1 MANAEA
7 PPWRTVVAAPPAR
20 REEPVRRHRVLG
32 WISAAAVLVL
42 LGVTVV
48 GVQAARQL
56 AEDEAVDEAARTA
69 TLIATAVIQPVLT
82 DGVVTG
88 DAAALSAVDDV
99 VRERVLDDPSRV
111 RVKLWDHDGTIVYS
125 DEPRLIGQ
133 RFELEEDDLEALEG
147 RAMGAEVSDLQA
159 PENRYERDRVALL
172 EAYSGITTPTGD
184 QLLFETYF
192 RYDDVVQRSSQLW
205 QGFAVITITSIL
217 LVIALL
223 APLLWR
229 MLRSLDRAREQRER
243 LLQKALD
250 SSSDE
255 RRRIAAT
262 LHDGIVQELTGTSFA
277 IAASAALARSR
288 GEADVAATL
297 SEAAGTVRNSIG
309 GLRSLLVDI
318 YPPSLSSAGI
328 AAALDDLVAPLRA
341 RGVEVELDVSSDAP
355 LDPEAERLVF
365 RVAQECLQN
374 VSKHAGA
381 STVRVLLRVDAAALE
396 LLIADD
402 GVGFDAEER
411 MRLPLDGHFGLRVLR
426 DVVAEAGGELQVS
439 SAPGAG
445 TRWRLRREQP

>member
-1 MANAEA
+1 MANTTA
-7 PPWRTVVAAPPAR
+7 PPWTTVAAVSPAR
-20 REEPVRRHRVLG
+20 PEEPVRLHRVLG
-32 WISAAAVLVL
+32 WVIAAAVIVL
-42 LGVTVV
+42 LGVTLI

-82 DGVVTG
+82 DGIVTG

-99 VRERVLDDPSRV
+99 VRERVLDDPTRV

-133 RFELEEDDLEALEG
+133 RFELEEEDLEALAG
-147 RAMGAEVSDLQA
+147 KAMGAEVSDLQA

-172 EAYSGITTPTGD
+172 EAYSGITTPSGD

-205 QGFAVITITSIL
+205 QGFAVITVTSIL

-255 RRRIAAT
+255 RRRIAGT
-262 LHDGIVQELTGTSFA
+262 LHDGVVQDLTAASFA
-277 IAASAALARSR
+277 IAASAAQARSR
-288 GEADVAATL
+288 GETAVAATL
-297 SEAAGTVRNSIG
+297 TEAAGTVRSSIS

-318 YPPSLSSAGI
+318 YPPSLSSEGI
-328 AAALDDLVAPLRA
+328 AAALNDLAVPLRA
-341 RGVEVELDVSSDAP
+341 RGVAVDLDVRTEAA
-355 LDPEAERLVF
+355 LDPPAERLVF

-374 VSKHAGA
+374 AAKHAGA
-381 STVRVLLRVDAAALE
+381 SAVRVFLTVDPSRLE
-396 LLIADD
+396 LRIEDD

-411 MRLPLDGHFGLRVLR
+411 MRLPWDGHFGLRVLQ
-426 DVVAEAGGELQVS
+426 DVVTEAGGELQVS

-445 TRWRLRREQP
+445 TRWRLRRDLP

>member
-7 PPWRTVVAAPPAR
+7 PPWRTVVAASPAH

-42 LGVTVV
+42 LSVTVV

-82 DGVVTG
+82 DAVVTG
-88 DAAALSAVDDV
+88 DTAAIAAVDDV
-99 VRERVLDDPSRV
+99 VRERVLDGRSRV

-133 RFELEEDDLEALEG
+133 RFELEEDELEALAG
-147 RAMGAEVSDLQA
+147 KSIDAEVSDLQA

-172 EAYSGITTPTGD
+172 EAYSGITTPTGN

-205 QGFAVITITSIL
+205 KGFAVITVGSIL
-217 LVIALL
+217 LVLALL

-262 LHDGIVQELTGTSFA
+262 LHDGIVQELTGTSFT
-277 IAASAALARSR
+277 IAASAAVARSR

-297 SEAAGTVRNSIG
+297 SEAAGAVRNSIG

-318 YPPSLSSAGI
+318 YPPSLSSEGI
-328 AAALDDLVAPLRA
+328 AAALNDLVAPLRA
-341 RGVEVELDVSSDAP
+341 RGVEVELDVSSEA
-355 LDPEAERLVF
+355 LDPQAERLVF

-381 STVRVLLRVDAAALE
+381 STVRVQLRADAARLE

-411 MRLPLDGHFGLRVLR
+411 IRLPLDGHFGLRVLR
-426 DVVAEAGGELQVS
+426 DLVLEAGGELQVG

-445 TRWRLRREQP
+445 TRWRLRRDQP